1 MKEIYAFG
9 CGKYFLK
16 KQNSILKEFE
26 IRGIFDN
33 YKTGSFQLINR
44 KVVPIIHPNK
54 KNVKEKKIIITI
66 SDFLTVWEQLIEF
79 GVSTED
85 IIFSYKLEPLFAEE
99 QKLFSENEYVEI
111 IGKRL
116 YYVNQYQEQFFIRSQ
131 KDLFNIQ
138 KRGERRK
145 IDGSFINNACPL
157 KPLNRTF
164 GFSRGMPIDRY
175 YIEKFMDENK
185 NLIFGD
191 VLEIA
196 ENTYTLKYG
205 GDKVRK
211 SYILYVNSD
220 DDINK
225 DIVGN
230 FETGEGIGEEMM
242 DCIILTQ
249 VLPFIYNIQKAVKN
263 IYKMLKE
270 HGTALITV
278 NGISQISRYDMDRW
292 GHYWSFTDM
301 SMQRLLETVASKDN
315 IKIQTF
321 GNAKAAAALMYGL
334 AVEDM
339 AEESLDVW
347 DKDYQ
352 ISICAILKKDES

>member
-9 CGKYFLK
+9 CGEYFLK
-16 KQNSILKEFE
+16 KQESILKEFE
-26 IRGIFDN
+26 ILGIFDN
-33 YKTGSFQLINR
+33 YKTGSFQLIN
-44 KVVPIIHPNK
+44 KKIVPIINPDK
-54 KNVKEKKIIITI
+54 KTVKGKKIIITI

-79 GVSTED
+79 ELSTED

-99 QKLFSENEYVEI
+99 QKLFSKNEYIEI
-111 IGKRL
+111 IGKHL
-116 YYVNQYQEQFFIRSQ
+116 YYINQHQEQFLIKNK
-131 KDLFNIQ
+131 KDLFDVP
-138 KRGERRK
+138 KKEERRD
-145 IDGSFINNACPL
+145 IDGAFINTACPL
-157 KPLNRTF
+157 NPLNRTF

-175 YIEKFMDENK
+175 YIEKFLDENK

-196 ENTYTLKYG
+196 ENTYTFKYG

-211 SYILYVNSD
+211 SHILYIND
-220 DDINK
+220 DDNIKK

-230 FETGEGIGEEMM
+230 FETGEGIEEEMM

-249 VLPFIYNIQKAVKN
+249 ILPFIYNTQKAIKN

-292 GHYWSFTDM
+292 GHYWNFTDM
-301 SMQRLLETVASKDN
+301 SMQRLLETVVPKDN

-321 GNAKAAAALMYGL
+321 GNVKAATALLYGL

-339 AEESLDVW
+339 AEDSLDVW

-352 ISICAILKKDES
+352 ISICAILKKEES